1 MFFYIKTIHYIYIM
15 SHTSFGNFLDK
26 KYEVKFISNKHLEYN
41 FEYIDYRV
49 GCDLCGNGDA
59 CGLKTNFPK
68 LMNKEKFL
76 LNELEIDFEDAW
88 YNDNDNELL
97 TLETMYETS
106 NKKVIY
112 LLYQYNIKFNAT
124 RYDINVFNKINI
136 SSKETKNGGKLILTS
151 IFTSEDNLGALT
163 HISLSELDRI
173 KQVHIC
179 SNCYEWFIS
188 IHNKKYRKYF
198 TYQNPLKYFW
208 VNFVEVYLN
217 DLIEFE
223 SEKIMNSFYNTYKD
237 KETK

>member
-88 YNDNDNELL
+88 YNDNELL

-106 NKKVIY
+106 NKKIIH
-112 LLYQYNIKFNAT
+112 LLYKYYLKFNAT
-124 RYDINVFNKINI
+124 QFGTNIFNKINI

-151 IFTSEDNLGALT
+151 IFESEEKLAFT
-163 HISLSELDRI
+163 PISLSELDRI
-173 KQVHIC
+173 KKVHIC
-179 SNCYEWFIS
+179 GKCYEWFIS
-188 IHNKKYRKYF
+188 IHNNKYRKYF
-198 TYQNPLKYFW
+198 AYQNPLKYFW
-208 VNFVEVYLN
+208 VYFVEVYLN

-223 SEKIMNSFYNTYKD
+223 SETIMNSFYNTYKD

>member
-1 MFFYIKTIHYIYIM
+1 M

-26 KYEVKFISNKHLEYN
+26 KYEVKFISNKHLSSEYN

-49 GCDLCGNGDA
+49 GCYLCGNGDA

-106 NKKVIY
+106 NKKIIY
-112 LLYQYNIKFNAT
+112 LLYKYYLKFNAT
-124 RYDINVFNKINI
+124 QFGANIFNKINI
-136 SSKETKNGGKLILTS
+136 SSKETENEGKVILTS
-151 IFTSEDNLGALT
+151 IFESKQNFKYDP
-163 HISLSELDRI
+163 ISLSELDRI
-173 KQVHIC
+173 KKVHIC
-179 SNCYEWFIS
+179 GNCYEWFIS
-188 IHNKKYRKYF
+188 IHNNKYRKYF
-198 TYQNPLKYFW
+198 AYQNPLKYFW

-223 SEKIMNSFYNTYKD
+223 SETIMNSFYNTYKD

>member
-1 MFFYIKTIHYIYIM
+1 
-15 SHTSFGNFLDK
+15 
-26 KYEVKFISNKHLEYN
+26 
-41 FEYIDYRV
+41 
-49 GCDLCGNGDA
+49 
-59 CGLKTNFPK
+59 
-68 LMNKEKFL
+68 
-76 LNELEIDFEDAW
+76 
-88 YNDNDNELL
+88 
-97 TLETMYETS
+97 
-106 NKKVIY
+106 
-112 LLYQYNIKFNAT
+112 LYQYNIKFNAT

-136 SSKETKNGGKLILTS
+136 SSKETKNGGKVTLTS
-151 IFTSEDNLGALT
+151 IFTSEDNLGALA

>member
-88 YNDNDNELL
+88 YNDNDLL
-97 TLETMYETS
+97 TLKTMYETS
-106 NKKVIY
+106 NTKVIY
-112 LLYQYNIKFNAT
+112 LLYKYHIKFNAT
-124 RYDINVFNKINI
+124 ENKMNIINNIEI
-136 SSKETKNGGKLILTS
+136 SSKAIENEGKFLTS
-151 IFTSEDNLGALT
+151 IFESEEKLAFT
-163 HISLSELDRI
+163 PISLSELDRI
-173 KQVHIC
+173 KKVHIC
-179 SNCYEWFIS
+179 GNCYQWFIS
-188 IHNKKYRKYF
+188 IHNNKYRKYF
-198 TYQNPLKYFW
+198 AYQNPLKYFW

-223 SEKIMNSFYNTYKD
+223 SETIMNSFYNTYKD